1 MIKQGGIFVIENIII
16 LILGFILLVKGADF
30 LVNGASSIAKKL
42 KIPTLVIGLTI
53 VAVGTSM
60 PELVVSTFSA
70 IEGHSDIAM
79 GNIVGSNLSNLLF
92 ILGVCAIMKP
102 LEFKKQTKF
111 IENFIAIFAT
121 ILLFAFSIDNTISR
135 IEGIIFLLCCVG
147 FIGYNIFMALKHRE
161 NNLEETEELKI
172 LPIWKACLYVV
183 IGIIALKFGGDFV
196 VTGASAIASLIGI
209 SERIISLTIVAFST
223 SLPELITSVTATK
236 RGEVD
241 LGIGNILGSQILNI
255 FLIIGLSSVIT
266 PITYEVSYNK
276 DMIIL
281 LASSILFAIYPFIGE
296 KDKMTKREGIIF
308 LGIYAYYLVQLVCA

>member
-1 MIKQGGIFVIENIII
+1 MIENIII

-79 GNIVGSNLSNLLF
+79 GNIVGSNLSNLLL
-92 ILGVCAIMKP
+92 ILGICAVMKP
-102 LEFKKQTKF
+102 LEFKNQTKF

-121 ILLFAFSIDNTISR
+121 ILLFTFSIDNTISR
-135 IEGIIFLLCCVG
+135 VEGIIFLLCCVV

>member
-1 MIKQGGIFVIENIII
+1 MIENIII

-135 IEGIIFLLCCVG
+135 IEGIIFLICCVG